1 MTEIKEIIDKIQE
14 LADQKTHPDR
24 AVCLNNILEEV
35 TEAVNSLIHDLKVQ
49 KRCELDQ
56 RLSFS

>member
-1 MTEIKEIIDKIQE
+1 MKEIEEIINKIQV

-24 AVCLNNILEEV
+24 VVCLNNVLEEI
-35 TEAVNSLIHDLKVQ
+35 TEAVNSLIHDLQVE
-49 KRCELDQ
+49 KRCELDH